1 MNSITQQALGI
12 KPSQVV
18 QPKQSS
24 GKKTHDCKETAHC
37 RKSMLTARTSTSKLI
52 KVGHYVALPKKDK
65 NDKNEEIQ
73 YRFTESTVEGNIAE
87 HPTNKDLKVV
97 EVIQT
102 YKDSF
107 VSSDDDI
114 AILS

>member
-1 MNSITQQALGI
+1 MNSKTQQALGI

-18 QPKQSS
+18 QPKQSK

-37 RKSMLTARTSTSKLI
+37 RNSMLTARSATSKLI
-52 KVGHYVALPKKDK
+52 EVKHWVPIPKKNKD
-65 NDKNEEIQ
+65 DKNEEVQ
-73 YRFTESTVEGNIAE
+73 FRYTTSTVEGNIAE